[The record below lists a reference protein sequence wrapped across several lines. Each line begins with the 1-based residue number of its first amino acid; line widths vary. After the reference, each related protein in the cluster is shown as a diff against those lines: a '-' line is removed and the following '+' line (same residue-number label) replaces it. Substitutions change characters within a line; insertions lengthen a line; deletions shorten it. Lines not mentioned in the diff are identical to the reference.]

1 MKKFTLLVAAI
12 AVLSLPLFAAGTR
25 QRAAS
30 SNDVRLRMVA
40 VWNGGYQTPPD
51 QYNNPVAKA
60 IREKIG
66 VTVEIEGIMM
76 NEVEKLNLMFAS
88 GDLPD
93 IVNAAFWGGSTG
105 ESGIIKKAASEGMLL
120 PIDDMLEKYP
130 NVKRAYD
137 IGVISQKYLETDL
150 SDPMFGGKKYLIP
163 QETAGNT
170 RHTTNWMAGVFVRGD
185 VPKALG
191 IDETSIK
198 TPEQLYDFM
207 KKAQAYG
214 FKDVNG
220 NPTIVATTRHN
231 GWDYAEYV
239 LGFKK
244 QQLTDYYNING
255 TVTHYALTDDWINRN
270 LYLWRMVSEG
280 LLDKECFTTDD
291 SRADEKLG
299 NGTALM
305 VGCHFHN
312 PIDATKRTGLFDSHP
327 EMRFIPIGPMNDV
340 DGKPLVQV
348 EAEGRSGTP
357 VIFFPKNCKDLDAAF
372 RFIDFVNTPE
382 GRALC
387 DYGIEGET
395 MVRNAQG
402 QPRYRADLDRR
413 AKAGDAS
420 VYVEMRDTYGIGY
433 IPSRLWYGDLTKDWF
448 GEDPITDPQGI
459 MQEAYKKARP
469 IVQFSGWP
477 INAYELEFPE
487 IQKVMEISDSEREK
501 TYRERAYF
509 AATEAEARRILTEWQ
524 THLRTAENGLYMR
537 FLDFLTQKAKT
548 RSDIVF

>member
-1 MKKFTLLVAAI
+1 MKRFILLAA
-12 AVLSLPLFAAGTR
+12 AALLALPLFAAGAR

-30 SNDVRLRMVA
+30 GSDVRLRMIS
-40 VWNGGYQTPPD
+40 VWNGGYKTPSD
-51 QYNNPVAKA
+51 QYNNPVARA
-60 IREKIG
+60 FREKTG

-93 IVNAAFWGGSTG
+93 IVNAAFWGGSGG

-150 SDPMFGGKKYLIP
+150 SDPLFGGKKYLIP

-170 RHTTNWMAGVFVRGD
+170 RHTTVWMYGVFVRGD
-185 VPKALG
+185 VPAALG
-191 IDETSIK
+191 IDEKSIK
-198 TPEQLYDFM
+198 TPDQLYDFM

-214 FKDVNG
+214 FRDVNG

-231 GWDYAEYV
+231 GWDYNEYV
-239 LGFKK
+239 WGFKK
-244 QQLTDYYNING
+244 QQLTDYYNVNG
-255 TVTHYALTDDWINRN
+255 AVTHYSLTEDWINRN
-270 LYLWRMVSEG
+270 LFLWRMVNEG

-291 SRADEKLG
+291 ARADEKLG

-305 VGCHFHN
+305 VACHYNN

-327 EMRFIPIGPMNDV
+327 EMRFIPIGPMNDI
-340 DGKPLVQV
+340 DGNPLVQV
-348 EAEGRSGTP
+348 EAEGRTGSP
-357 VIFFPKNCKDLDAAF
+357 VIFFPRACKDLDAAF

-382 GRALC
+382 GLALSK
-387 DYGIEGET
+387 YGIEGET
-395 MVRNAQG
+395 MTRNAQG

-413 AKAGDAS
+413 FKAGDAS
-420 VYVEMRDTYGIGY
+420 VTDELRETYGIEY
-433 IPSRLWYGDLTKDWF
+433 IHSRLWYGLLEKDWF
-448 GEDPITDPQGI
+448 GENPITDPAGLQ
-459 MQEAYKKARP
+459 MEAYKRARP
-469 IVQFSGWP
+469 AVQFPGWP
-477 INAYELEFPE
+477 ISAFENEFPE
-487 IQKVMEISDSEREK
+487 ITRVREIADGEREK

-509 AATEAEARRILTEWQ
+509 AATEAEARRILVDWQ
-524 THLRTAENGLYMR
+524 THLRTAENGLYLR
-537 FLDFLTQKAKT
+537 FLDFLTQKAGT
-548 RSDIVF
+548 RSDIAF